1 MSPSMYFSSTA
12 SPSNA
17 TPSAL
22 RTALRRDAAPTQ
34 FAGQDPLGLVLRQK
48 HTGERDVLE
57 HRQHPHGLE
66 DLQRP
71 GLHPNGFRVL
81 RWRGHRVGDA
91 TPDPVPGQL
100 DGGGQTHRTRPGDQH
115 IDVGF
120 PVRPPIMQPAIGA
133 AYRCP
138 VARTPKTSGRFW
150 KLLGASTDKNRA
162 RTAEEVTAAADFE
175 AKAAALD
182 DEQLRKAAKLLDLDA
197 LAESADIPQ
206 FLAIAREA
214 AERTT
219 SLRPFDVQLQGA
231 LRMLAGDVVEM
242 ATGEGKTLSGAIA
255 AAGYALG
262 GRHVH
267 VISVN
272 DYLARR
278 DAEWMGPL
286 LEAMGLT
293 VGWITESS
301 TAEERRAAYG
311 CDVTYASV
319 NEIGFDVLRDQLV
332 VDVDDLVSPN
342 PDVALIDEADSVM
355 VDEALV
361 PLVLA
366 GTTHREQPRLEIVA
380 LVGDMTAGVDYAAD
394 ADRRNIH
401 LTDAGA
407 EKVEKALG
415 GIDLYSE
422 EHVATTLTEVNVA
435 LHAHVLLQRDVHYIV
450 RDGAVH
456 LINSSRGRI
465 ATLQRWPDG
474 LQAAVE
480 AKEGIETTE
489 TGEVLDTIT
498 VQALINRYPTV
509 CGMTGTALAAGEQLR
524 QFYSL
529 GVSPIEPNTPNIR
542 EDEQDRVYITD
553 AAKIDGIIDHIAE
566 VHDTGRPVLVG
577 TQDVAESEELHRKL
591 LRRGIPAVV
600 LNAKNDAEEAA
611 VIAEAGAL
619 GAVTVSTQ
627 MAGRGTDIRLGGS
640 DESSHDEVVELGG
653 LHVVGTGRHHTER
666 LDNQLRG
673 RAGRQGDPGSS
684 MFFAS
689 WEDDVVVSHLDPGK
703 LSMETDQEMGDGRI
717 VSPKA
722 ATLLDHAQRIA
733 EGKLLDVHANTW
745 RYNQLIAQ
753 QRAIIVERRNKLL
766 ATPAAYEELQAL
778 APERADELSERLS
791 PEQLERISRQIMLY
805 HLDRG
810 WADHLA
816 YLADIRESIHLRALG
831 RQNPLDEFHRLAVDA
846 FGSLASNAVEAAQ
859 QTFETADLVDGG
871 DHEFDLDLSKLAR
884 PTSTWTYMVHDNP
897 LQDDTL
903 SVLSL
908 PGVFR

>member
-1 MSPSMYFSSTA
+1 MAKSSST
-12 SPSNA
+12 
-17 TPSAL
+17 
-22 RTALRRDAAPTQ
+22 
-34 FAGQDPLGLVLRQK
+34 K
-48 HTGERDVLE
+48 
-57 HRQHPHGLE
+57 
-66 DLQRP
+66 P
-71 GLHPNGFRVL
+71 GRLSS
-81 RWRGHRVGDA
+81 
-91 TPDPVPGQL
+91 
-100 DGGGQTHRTRPGDQH
+100 
-115 IDVGF
+115 
-120 PVRPPIMQPAIGA
+120 
-133 AYRCP
+133 
-138 VARTPKTSGRFW
+138 KFW
-150 KLLGASTDKNRA
+150 KLLGASTEKNQGRSLTLVEQSEKYSDK
-162 RTAEEVTAAADFE
+162 AAD
-175 AKAAALD
+175 LD
-182 DEQLRKAAKLLDLDA
+182 DEQLRKATKLLELDD
-197 LAESADIPQ
+197 LAESQDITQ

-214 AERTT
+214 AERST
-219 SLRPFDVQLQGA
+219 SLRPFDVQLLGA
-231 LRMLAGDVVEM
+231 LRMLAGDVIEM

-255 AAGYALG
+255 AAGYALA

-267 VISVN
+267 VITIN

-286 LEAMGLT
+286 LEALGLT
-293 VGWITESS
+293 VGWVTAES
-301 TAEERRAAYG
+301 TADERRMAYE

-332 VDVDDLVSPN
+332 TDVEDLVSPN
-342 PDVALIDEADSVM
+342 PDVALIDEADSVL

-366 GTTHREQPRLEIVA
+366 GTTHRETPKLEIIR
-380 LVGDMTAGVDYAAD
+380 LVGELTPGKDYD
-394 ADRRNIH
+394 TDTDGRNVH
-401 LTDAGA
+401 LTEAGA
-407 EKVEKALG
+407 QKVEAKLG

-422 EHVATTLTEVNVA
+422 EHVGTTLTEVNVA

-450 RDGAVH
+450 RDDAVH
-456 LINSSRGRI
+456 LINASRGRI
-465 ATLQRWPDG
+465 AQLQRWPDG

-524 QFYSL
+524 QFYKL
-529 GVSPIEPNTPNIR
+529 GVSPIPPNTPNIR
-542 EDEQDRVYITD
+542 EDEPDRVYITG
-553 AAKIDGIIDHIAE
+553 AAKNDAIVEHIAE
-566 VHDTGRPVLVG
+566 VHETGQPVLIG
-577 TQDVAESEELHRKL
+577 TRDVAESEELHERLVKA
-591 LRRGIPAVV
+591 GVPAVV

-611 VIAEAGAL
+611 IIAEAGKL

-640 DESSHDEVVELGG
+640 DEADHDQVAELGG
-653 LHVVGTGRHHTER
+653 LHVIGTGRHSTER

-684 MFFAS
+684 VFFSS
-689 WEDDVVVSHLDPGK
+689 WEDDVVTANLESAK
-703 LSMETDQEMGDGRI
+703 LPTETDDDGRI

-722 ATLLDHAQRIA
+722 AGLLDHAQRVA

-745 RYNQLIAQ
+745 RYNELIAQ
-753 QRAIIVERRNKLL
+753 QRAIIVERRNTLL
-766 ATPAAYEELQAL
+766 RTPTARDELEERSPKRYEELSEQ
-778 APERADELSERLS
+778 LSE
-791 PEQLERISRQIMLY
+791 EQLERICRQIMLY

-831 RQNPLDEFHRLAVDA
+831 RQNPLDEFHRMAVDA
-846 FGSLASNAVEAAQ
+846 FASLAADAIEAAQ
-859 QTFETADLVDGG
+859 QTFETANVLEEEQG
-871 DHEFDLDLSKLAR
+871 LDLSKLAR

-897 LQDDTL
+897 LADDTL
-903 SVLSL
+903 SALSL

>member
-1 MSPSMYFSSTA
+1 MPKTRSHSTSRSGA
-12 SPSNA
+12 HS
-17 TPSAL
+17 
-22 RTALRRDAAPTQ
+22 
-34 FAGQDPLGLVLRQK
+34 K
-48 HTGERDVLE
+48 
-57 HRQHPHGLE
+57 
-66 DLQRP
+66 
-71 GLHPNGFRVL
+71 
-81 RWRGHRVGDA
+81 
-91 TPDPVPGQL
+91 
-100 DGGGQTHRTRPGDQH
+100 TRPGKLT
-115 IDVGF
+115 
-120 PVRPPIMQPAIGA
+120 A
-133 AYRCP
+133 
-138 VARTPKTSGRFW
+138 KFW
-150 KLLGASTDKNRA
+150 KLLGASTDKDQSRSLSQ
-162 RTAEEVTAAADFE
+162 VHAASEFDE
-175 AKAAALD
+175 KAAALD
-182 DEQLRKAAKLLDLDA
+182 DERLRKATGLLELDDLAD
-197 LAESADIPQ
+197 SPDIPQ

-219 SLRPFDVQLQGA
+219 ALRPFDVQLLGA

-267 VISVN
+267 VITIN

-293 VGWITESS
+293 VGWITADS
-301 TAEERRAAYG
+301 TAQQRRDAYQ
-311 CDVTYASV
+311 CNVTYASV

-332 VDVDDLVSPN
+332 TDVEDLVSPN
-342 PDVALIDEADSVM
+342 PDVALIDEADSVL

-366 GTTHREQPRLEIVA
+366 GTSHREQPRLEIIR
-380 LVGDMTAGVDYAAD
+380 LVGELTPGTDYATD
-394 ADRRNIH
+394 SDGRNVH
-401 LTDAGA
+401 LTEVGA
-407 EKVEKALG
+407 QKVEAKLG

-422 EHVATTLTEVNVA
+422 EHVVSSLTEVNIA

-450 RDGAVH
+450 RDGSVQ

-465 ATLQRWPDG
+465 AALQRWPDG

-498 VQALINRYPTV
+498 VQALVNRYPTV
-509 CGMTGTALAAGEQLR
+509 CGMTGTAIAAGEQLR
-524 QFYSL
+524 QFYKL
-529 GVSPIEPNTPNIR
+529 GVSPIPPNTPNVR
-542 EDEQDRVYITD
+542 EDEADRVYITA
-553 AAKIDGIIDHIAE
+553 AAKNDAIIEHITE
-566 VHDTGRPVLVG
+566 VHATGQPVLVG
-577 TQDVAESEELHRKL
+577 THDVAESEELHERLVK
-591 LRRGIPAVV
+591 RGVPAVV

-611 VIAEAGAL
+611 VIAEAGKL

-640 DESSHDEVVELGG
+640 EVADHAADAKKVAELGG

-684 MFFAS
+684 VFFAS
-689 WEDDVVVSHLDPGK
+689 WEDDVVASHLEAEK
-703 LSMETDQEMGDGRI
+703 LPTDTDDEGRI
-717 VSPKA
+717 TAPKA
-722 ATLLDHAQRIA
+722 AALIDHAQRVA
-733 EGKLLDVHANTW
+733 EGRLLDVHSNTW

-753 QRAIIVERRNKLL
+753 QRAIIVERRNTLL
-766 ATPAAYEELQAL
+766 RTATAREELAERSPKRYAEL
-778 APERADELSERLS
+778 LEELPEERL
-791 PEQLERISRQIMLY
+791 EKICRQIMLF

-810 WADHLA
+810 WTDHLA

-831 RQNPLDEFHRLAVDA
+831 RQNPLDEFHRMAVDA
-846 FGSLASNAVEAAQ
+846 FASLAADAIEAAQ
-859 QTFETADLVDGG
+859 QTFETAPSIEDELGV
-871 DHEFDLDLSKLAR
+871 DLSKLAR

-897 LQDDTL
+897 LADE
-903 SVLSL
+903 SALSL